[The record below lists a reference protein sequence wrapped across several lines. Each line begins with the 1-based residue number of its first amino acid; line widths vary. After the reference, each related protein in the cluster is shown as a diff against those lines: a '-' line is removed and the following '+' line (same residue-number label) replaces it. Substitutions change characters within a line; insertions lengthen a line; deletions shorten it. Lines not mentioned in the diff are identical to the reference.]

1 MTDTSIYTN
10 SLRLVRL
17 FGGNSG
23 GSGPSTDTS
32 IWFYNGSIK
41 FEADP
46 TKPHVFATVTEAA
59 QYFTDNTKPADRSPG
74 QFVTFALIDSTNWVL
89 YVYTGPDITD
99 ENYANVNNWKQ
110 FGDGTSETQT
120 EIYEVLQAIK

>member
-17 FGGNSG
+17 FGGNGG
-23 GSGPSTDTS
+23 GSSPSADTS

-59 QYFTDNTKPADRSPG
+59 QYFTDNTKSVDRSPG
-74 QFVTFALIDSTNWVL
+74 QFVTFALVDSTNWVL
-89 YVYTGPDITD
+89 YVYAGPDITN
-99 ENYANVNNWKQ
+99 ENYANVDNWKR
-110 FGDGTSETQT
+110 FGDGTAENQT
-120 EIYEVLQAIK
+120 EIYEVLQAVK